1 MQENLIRIIKA
12 ITALDYVDNPGPGQ
26 IDLVLSDWVE
36 IFELFLKM
44 KMVRIVYMRL
54 TNTFDDMP
62 ALNSTEIFYHIQN
75 PNMDYA
81 EIGEIFNEL
90 LLEFRWFSWNPYHEA
105 SILLTDDV
113 TAVLSQEDSTSD
125 LFRAS
130 LVHEVSSTDLEAVVK
145 FVVDFF
151 NTDLFYLDPDCA
163 EYEIRL
169 RKLPWIH
176 RALQCHIDL
185 SVQEILKEGIAGQY
199 FYRGKDSVYCLE
211 AVVDT
216 ETYDHY
222 PRLFAPFK
230 TTVLEMLAK
239 EVCKQERR
247 DHAEK
252 ADNLKAE

>member
-1 MQENLIRIIKA
+1 MQENLIQIIKA
-12 ITALDYVDNPGPGQ
+12 ITALDYVDNPGQ
-26 IDLVLSDWVE
+26 IDVAQSDWVE
-36 IFELFLKM
+36 FLELFLKM
-44 KMVRIVYMRL
+44 KMVRIVYMR
-54 TNTFDDMP
+54 
-62 ALNSTEIFYHIQN
+62 IFYHIQN
-75 PNMDYA
+75 PNMDCA
-81 EIGEIFNEL
+81 EMGEIFNDL

-105 SILLTDDV
+105 SILLADDI
-113 TAVLSQEDSTSD
+113 TAVLSQEDRTSD

-130 LVHEVSSTDLEAVVK
+130 LVHEVSSIDLEAVVK

-176 RALQCHIDL
+176 RALQCRHIDL
-185 SVQEILKEGIAGQY
+185 SVQEILKEGITGQY
-199 FYRGKDSVYCLE
+199 FYRGKDCVYCLE

-247 DHAEK
+247 DRAEK

>member
-1 MQENLIRIIKA
+1 MQENLIQIIKA
-12 ITALDYVDNPGPGQ
+12 ITALDYVDNPGQ
-26 IDLVLSDWVE
+26 IDVAQSDWVE
-36 IFELFLKM
+36 FLELFLKM

-62 ALNSTEIFYHIQN
+62 ALNSTGIFYHIQN
-75 PNMDYA
+75 PNMDCA
-81 EIGEIFNEL
+81 EMGEIFNDL

-105 SILLTDDV
+105 SILLADDI
-113 TAVLSQEDSTSD
+113 TAVLSQEDRTSD

-176 RALQCHIDL
+176 RALQCRHIDL
-185 SVQEILKEGIAGQY
+185 SVQEILKEGITGQY
-199 FYRGKDSVYCLE
+199 FYRGKDCVYCLE

-247 DHAEK
+247 DREEK

>member
-1 MQENLIRIIKA
+1 MQKKLIQIIKA
-12 ITALDYVDNPGPGQ
+12 ITDLDYVDNPGQ
-26 IDLVLSDWVE
+26 IDVAQSDWVE
-36 IFELFLKM
+36 FLELFLKM

-54 TNTFDDMP
+54 TNTFDYMP
-62 ALNSTEIFYHIQN
+62 ALNSTGIFYHIQN
-75 PNMDYA
+75 PNMDCA
-81 EIGEIFNEL
+81 EMGEIFNDL

-105 SILLTDDV
+105 SILLADDI
-113 TAVLSQEDSTSD
+113 TAVLSQEDRTSD

-130 LVHEVSSTDLEAVVK
+130 LVHEVSSIDLEAVVK

-176 RALQCHIDL
+176 RALQCRHIDL
-185 SVQEILKEGIAGQY
+185 SVQEILKEGITGQY
-199 FYRGKDSVYCLE
+199 FYRGKDCVYCLE

-247 DHAEK
+247 DRAEK